1 MFFVIFITFF
11 LYIKMSKQNISKK
24 EKEKSNLIVSIYSK
38 KYLKAEKNKHKRRV
52 SLFICTSNID

>member
-38 KYLKAEKNKHKRRV
+38 
-52 SLFICTSNID
+52 NI

>member
-1 MFFVIFITFF
+1 
-11 LYIKMSKQNISKK
+11 MSKQKISKK

-38 KYLKAEKNKHKRRV
+38 KYLKAEKNKHKRRL